1 LTNLKKIYS
10 LYLDMKDTSNK
21 AKRGRK
27 PVNVSW
33 PTNEFTASDVAA
45 QMKGRLSRVSV
56 HSKINKAVSD
66 GEVAVIR
73 KTEGNMGRPCFIYK
87 KK

>member
-1 LTNLKKIYS
+1 
-10 LYLDMKDTSNK
+10 MKDTPNK
-21 AKRGRK
+21 TKRGRK
-27 PVNVSW
+27 PVDVSW
-33 PTNEFTASDVAA
+33 PSNEFTASDVAT
-45 QMKGRLSRVSV
+45 QMEGRLSRVSV

-66 GEVAVIR
+66 GEVAVVR